1 VSGGTKNRGIGGG
14 MDRKVIE
21 QSAANGRVLR
31 KYCMGALF
39 LSAFPL
45 FANAT
50 ELVVPA
56 YFDPT
61 AKSALWTQ
69 LVTTAAANPTTVI
82 MNPDNGP
89 GNTQNPAYISAIAKV
104 RAAGGKVIGYV
115 STRSTKRALSTVV
128 ADINKYMA
136 FYKIDGIFVDE
147 MTSDSVISHIQYY
160 QSVYNYVKGLS
171 ANYTV
176 MGNPGTNTQELY
188 VSLPTVDK
196 IVVFEDTAKHYA
208 KFAPSAWQANYPK
221 SRFVNM
227 VYTSA
232 ADQLPTVMSYAA
244 AHGAGGVF
252 VTSEAMP
259 NPYKGLPAY
268 WSTEITKARSN

>member
-1 VSGGTKNRGIGGG
+1 

-21 QSAANGRVLR
+21 HSAASGRVLR

-69 LVTTAAANPTTVI
+69 LVSTAAANPTTVI

-89 GNTQNPAYISAIAKV
+89 GNAQNPAYISAIAKV

-128 ADINKYMA
+128 ADINKYVA

-208 KFAPSAWQANYPK
+208 KFRAFCVASELSEEPLRKYGLYERGRSVADCDELRRGAWC
-221 SRFVNM
+221 RRRIRDVR
-227 VYTSA
+227 
-232 ADQLPTVMSYAA
+232 SYAE
-244 AHGAGGVF
+244 
-252 VTSEAMP
+252 S
-259 NPYKGLPAY
+259 
-268 WSTEITKARSN
+268 I